1 MISVFSKEW
10 FKKYNRIITKV
21 ARLPLIGEWIFCIKK
36 FGFDLDINNLL
47 EIQPNACVEDM
58 KLMWTK
64 CVKVNGQWVA
74 YDCTNKLHNRLIK
87 KEYKEK
93 LLPTRR
99 THFFVRNEFALRLQK
114 VFYPIWIIF
123 HTWDMLIANRFCP
136 QLNLGFD
143 TLTVYPDAN
152 AIDGYVKRSGSTE
165 QLETIKAGDGTG
177 NNYSA
182 TELFCELQNGYAGN
196 NNNYTLLVRSILLFN
211 TGSLGADATISG
223 AVLST
228 YYKSKQN
235 LGGVYI
241 VSSTPASDTTLAN
254 SDYGNLGAT
263 SFGYL
268 ANASISAS
276 QYNDFTLNASGL
288 SAISKTSL
296 SKFGMK
302 IDIDFTGTGDGATIN
317 GYDRYYNF
325 YSSRTTGTGND
336 PKLVVTYTTSTAY
349 TTEITEA
356 LAMVSSD
363 TQAQALLSTIINNLS
378 LSETQTDNSQFNQS
392 ATDNLVL
399 SEQDTESINRGA
411 IINDNLSLEESETN
425 LSTFNQT
432 MSESLAN
439 SEETVGSISFSS
451 TIQET
456 INGSESLGI
465 ITKFVNSI
473 SDSLAI
479 VQELWGDW
487 WTELSKHTTSWTQ
500 SSKNTTSYTQ
510 QSKNTTSWT
519 QETKNKTNTKLG

>member
-21 ARLPLIGEWIFCIKK
+21 ARLPLIGEWIFHFKK
-36 FGFDLDINNLL
+36 FGHYVDRKRIV
-47 EIQPNACVEDM
+47 EVTPNSVIEFVKMRGKKKVE
-58 KLMWTK
+58 LR
-64 CVKVNGQWVA
+64 Q
-74 YDCTNKLHNRLIK
+74 
-87 KEYKEK
+87 
-93 LLPTRR
+93 
-99 THFFVRNEFALRLQK
+99 HFFVRNEYALRLQK
-114 VFYPIWIIF
+114 VFYPIWITF
-123 HTWDMLIANRFCP
+123 HIWDIITRPFP

-143 TLTVYPDAN
+143 TLTVNPDAGSG
-152 AIDGYVKRSGSTE
+152 ATTVDGVIIRSADESFSS
-165 QLETIKAGDGTG
+165 IRSGDGTG
-177 NNYSA
+177 AYPLPPEPSCGALWGSA
-182 TELFCELQNGYAGN
+182 TGN
-196 NNNYTLLVRSILLFN
+196 QYTMLSRAIFTFSTSTI
-211 TGSLGADATISG
+211 GSDATISS
-223 AVLST
+223 ATLSLNANYKANALGSDT
-228 YYKSKQN
+228 YH
-235 LGGVYI
+235 I
-241 VSSTPASDTTLAN
+241 CASTPANNNNLEVG
-254 SDYGNLGAT
+254 DYKQLGST
-263 SFGYL
+263 SFGNIAY
-268 ANASISAS
+268 ASISITG
-276 QYNDFTLNASGL
+276 YNDWSLNSSGI
-288 SAISKTSL
+288 SNISKTGISR
-296 SKFGMK
+296 FGLRSGW
-302 IDIDFTGTGDGATIN
+302 DIN
-317 GYDRYYNF
+317 N
-325 YSSRTTGTGND
+325 STTGLTWSSGVSSQIAVYHSDNGSNK

-363 TQAQALLSTIINNLS
+363 TQAQALLSTIINNLV

-487 WTELSKHTTSWTQ
+487 WEELSKHSTSWTQ
-500 SSKNTTSYTQ
+500 SSKNTTSWTQ
-510 QSKNTTSWT
+510 SSKNTTSWT